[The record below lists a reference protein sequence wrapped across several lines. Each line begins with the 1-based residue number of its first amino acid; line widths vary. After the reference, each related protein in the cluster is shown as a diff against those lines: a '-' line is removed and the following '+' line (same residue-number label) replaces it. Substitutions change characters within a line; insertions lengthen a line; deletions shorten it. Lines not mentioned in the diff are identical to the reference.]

1 MVAFAWQLSFS
12 SWGEAV
18 SFRHIT
24 SMGNKERMGRREELI
39 LKFGL
44 LLVHARV

>member
-1 MVAFAWQLSFS
+1 MLAFAWQLSFAS
-12 SWGEAV
+12 GGEAV

-24 SMGNKERMGRREELI
+24 SMGNKERMERREEMI

-44 LLVHARV
+44 LLAHARV